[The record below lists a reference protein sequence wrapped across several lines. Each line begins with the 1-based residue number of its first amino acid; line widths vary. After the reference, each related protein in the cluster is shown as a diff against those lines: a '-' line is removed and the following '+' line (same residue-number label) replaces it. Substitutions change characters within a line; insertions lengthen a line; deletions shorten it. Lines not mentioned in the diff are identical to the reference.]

1 MNGMAISLKLDPS
14 AAEIDQVL
22 QPLVR
27 FNWAAHDTPQNFQ
40 PFILELAG
48 PGGDVVG
55 GLVGMA
61 EWDWLLLQYVFVPE
75 ALRGEGYGTALMR
88 RAEDFARKR
97 SLLGVWSNMFG
108 FQPVS
113 FFEKLGYGI
122 VATIEDHP
130 KGSCRHIIRKR
141 F

>member
-1 MNGMAISLKLDPS
+1 MNGVAISLKLDPS

-40 PFILELAG
+40 PFMLELNG
-48 PGGDVVG
+48 PGGEVVG

-75 ALRGEGYGTALMR
+75 ALRGQGHGKALMR
-88 RAEDFARKR
+88 RAEEYARER
-97 SLLGVWSNMFG
+97 GLLGVWSNMFG
-108 FQPVS
+108 FQPVG

-130 KGSCRHIIRKR
+130 RGSSRHIIRKR